1 MSKAGDLVVEDLL
14 PPPPPPPRVRH
25 NGAFGVMGLAR
36 AARLGAFLAAPL
48 LAFLAAPVAAQTAS
62 ITSTPPNGTHYVAGD
77 AITSRIAF
85 SPGLESG
92 SVHTAEMKLDI
103 GGTERRA
110 SSTSTWVRGLRS
122 VNFSYTV
129 TADDFDT
136 DGVSIPANAI
146 DTMGSTWRAL
156 VQGVQVNINL
166 NNAAVGAQAS
176 QQVIGSAA
184 SISSTSP
191 AILHENNLD
200 TATVTVALTDVTF
213 GSGVTASSFEL
224 VTTMTGVTVNS
235 VSSVSSGDTSA
246 TLTLASTADILAAAN
261 LAVRVLAAAHTGGT
275 DLTTGTVPVAWVAEW
290 TFGPGAGATV
300 LDMAV
305 EEGYAGFYRMEP
317 SADPGASCTGGV
329 TIGIASDNPAVT
341 VSPTQFSF
349 NSTNWGTTSVDVTAT
364 AVEDDN
370 VVDETVTISH
380 TVTTGCTGTYP
391 TTLAIFSVRMTVD
404 DDDTGIFSIDSPRV
418 VEGDSGPTPMI
429 FTVTLAPAASVQAT
443 VEYNYL
449 LSGSATSG
457 VDHAAIPSG
466 TLTFAPGETSKT
478 ISVTVNGDTDM
489 EPDEGIGLQL
499 SNPAPS
505 GFALASG
512 SGRLASGIIVDDDR
526 PTLTIDSPR
535 VAEGDSGTTQLA
547 FTVTLS
553 PASTGQVT
561 VEWLDATNLSGGTAE
576 SGSDYTPLSATGGV
590 LTFAAG
596 ETSKTIPVEVRG
608 DSAIEPDETVLV
620 RIDTPNPSGTPI
632 RNAAGAIATFAVG
645 TGTIATD
652 EAPEPSEPT
661 PPPPPN
667 YPPVAVGTFADVA
680 LDPGERLEVSLSG
693 KFRDPEGG
701 ALAHSA
707 ESLNPEVASAVV
719 SEGRLWVE
727 GRSPGLA
734 TVVVKATDSGGQSA
748 QLAFQVTVGRVLT
761 FAEASAAA
769 PEGGMARLKV
779 ELTRPLQREV
789 AVGYVL
795 ESDDDPATADADA
808 ADHGGSDGTLA
819 LAAGETEA
827 FIEVPI
833 LDDDDVEP
841 AREFLQVRLLA
852 PAAEADWALGL
863 AAASVVIQEGVCDRT
878 PEVRDALRGSREC
891 WAPSVAELAGTG
903 YLNLGRQGIGSLRAG
918 DFLGLPGLRVLHLHG
933 NRLAELPGGLFAGLG
948 SLERLRLEGNR
959 LSELPEGLLDGL
971 GRLASLDLGGNR
983 LSSLSAGLLADAPS
997 LSRLDLGG
1005 NWLSELPAGFFEG
1018 ASNLSELDL
1027 SGNPGAP
1034 FTLTMELTRTDAE
1047 AHAPGPATVAAQVAE
1062 GAPFAL
1068 SAGLLAEDA
1077 ELSADMAAIDAGE
1090 VSGAPIQ
1097 VSLTEGGAARLSLS
1111 GAPEAPSALCGEVD
1125 EGRYPCFQGLVV
1137 EAGPGLLLFKR
1148 QPWVVQ
1154 AVPGQGVESLSGALS
1169 LDIAGLFAADRDD
1182 ALTYSAESSD
1192 PALASVKVSGGVLS
1206 IEPNGEGLEGFV
1218 TVTLTATDSDGLE
1231 AVYSFTVEVSPQSR
1245 RFGSGWRL
1253 GWLMGASA
1261 PSAEAQR

>member
-1 MSKAGDLVVEDLL
+1 MTG
-14 PPPPPPPRVRH
+14 RRT
-25 NGAFGVMGLAR
+25 R
-36 AARLGAFLAAPL
+36 TARLGAVLAAPL
-48 LAFLAAPVAAQTAS
+48 LALLAAPAAAQTVS
-62 ITSTPPNGTHYVAGD
+62 ITSIPNNGEYYVAGET
-77 AITSRIAF
+77 ITTRIVT
-85 SPGLESG
+85 SPITTGAT
-92 SVHTAEMKLDI
+92 HTAQMKLDI
-103 GGTERRA
+103 GGVERRA
-110 SSTSTWVRGLRS
+110 GSTTSHSNGITA

-136 DGVSIPANAI
+136 DGIGIPADSI
-146 DTMGSTWRAL
+146 VGSSWTTGFLPPRT
-156 VQGVQVNINL
+156 INR
-166 NNAAVGAQAS
+166 NNAALPS
-176 QQVIGSAA
+176 QYRHKVIGSAA

-191 AILHENNLD
+191 ALLNENNLD
-200 TATVTVALTDVTF
+200 TATVTVALTGVTF
-213 GSGVTASSFEL
+213 ESGVTTASFEL

-246 TLTLASTADILAAAN
+246 TLTLASTADISAAAD
-261 LAVRVLAAAHTGGT
+261 LAVKVLAAAHSGGT
-275 DLTTGTVPVAWVAEW
+275 DLTTGAVNVAPVSTLDAGPGVTAGSLSVAVAEGNSGFW
-290 TFGPGAGATV
+290 TLDLDTNPGAA
-300 LDMAV
+300 
-305 EEGYAGFYRMEP
+305 
-317 SADPGASCTGGV
+317 CTAGV
-329 TIGIASDNPAVT
+329 TISVASDNSAVT
-341 VSPTQFSF
+341 VSPATLTFT
-349 NSTNWGTTSVDVTAT
+349 STNWTTPQIVTAT
-364 AVEDDN
+364 AVEDDDN
-370 VVDETVTISH
+370 VVDETATISH
-380 TVTTGCTGTYP
+380 TVTAPCPASGYTTG
-391 TTLAIFSVRMTVD
+391 LAISSVTVTVD
-404 DDDTGIFSIDSPRV
+404 DDDTALFSIDSPRV
-418 VEGDSGPTPMI
+418 AEGGTGDTPTLD
-429 FTVTLAPAASVQAT
+429 FTVTLSPAASAQAT
-443 VEYNYL
+443 VRYET
-449 LSGSATSG
+449 GRFGDTAQQ
-457 VDHAAIPSG
+457 G
-466 TLTFAPGETSKT
+466 TDYAGTNGRLVFAPGETRKT
-478 ISVTVNGDTDM
+478 IPITVTGDATA
-489 EPDEGIGLQL
+489 EQDETVTMTLRLPG
-499 SNPAPS
+499 PS
-505 GFALASG
+505 GFVIATGMGLG
-512 SGRLASGIIVDDDR
+512 TGTIVDDDR

-535 VAEGDSGTTQLA
+535 VAEGDSGTTQLV

-561 VEWLDATNLSGGTAE
+561 VEWSDAGGGTATPE
-576 SGSDYTPLSATGGV
+576 TDYAQIAGGT

-596 ETSKTIPVEVRG
+596 ETSKTIAVEVRG
-608 DSAIEPDETVLV
+608 DRAVEPDETVRV
-620 RIDTPNPSGTPI
+620 RIDSPVPSGTPI

-701 ALAHSA
+701 ALTYSA

-727 GRSPGLA
+727 GRSLGLA
-734 TVVVKATDSGGQSA
+734 TVQVKATDSGGQSA

-761 FAEASAAA
+761 FAEASAMA
-769 PEGGMARLKV
+769 PEGGLARLRV
-779 ELTRPLQREV
+779 ELTRPVERMV
-789 AVGYVL
+789 SVGYVL

-808 ADHGGSDGTLA
+808 ADHGGSDGTLT

-827 FIEVPI
+827 FIEVPV
-833 LDDDDVEP
+833 LDDDDIEP
-841 AREFLQVRLLA
+841 AREFLRVRLLP

-878 PEVRDALRGSREC
+878 PEVRDGLRGSREC
-891 WAPSVAELAGTG
+891 WAPSVADLAGTG

-933 NRLAELPGGLFAGLG
+933 NRLAELPGGLFAGLD

-959 LSELPEGLLDGL
+959 LSVLPEGLLEGL
-971 GRLASLDLGGNR
+971 GRLSSLDLGGNR
-983 LSSLSAGLLADAPS
+983 IASLPADLLSGVASLT
-997 LSRLDLGG
+997 RLDLG
-1005 NWLSELPAGFFEG
+1005 NNRLSELPAGFFEG
-1018 ASNLSELDL
+1018 ASNLAELDL

-1047 AHAPGPATVAAQVAE
+1047 AHAPGPATVAARVAE

-1068 SAGLLAEDA
+1068 SAGLVAESA
-1077 ELSADMAAIDAGE
+1077 ELSADMAAVGAGE
-1090 VSGAPIQ
+1090 VSGAPVQ

-1111 GAPEAPSALCGEVD
+1111 GAPEAPSQLCGEVD

-1148 QPWVVQ
+1148 SPWVVQ
-1154 AVPGQGVESLSGALS
+1154 AVPEQGVESLGGPLS
-1169 LDIAGLFAADRDD
+1169 LNLAGFFAADRDD

-1253 GWLMGASA
+1253 GWLMGTSA